1 MSENLLDA
9 ATATKTPPAPPAS
22 AGNATG
28 TPGAGASSGVAPAL
42 SSVGADSG
50 VRPPTG
56 GTAATRPEYLPEKF
70 WDTAAGEARVESLAR
85 SYAELEKKLGAG
97 AGVPADPSGYRI
109 ESRDEVITPD
119 PEINALLHKTGFTQ
133 AQAQLVYD
141 MAAERLVP
149 MIGEIAARFEAD
161 SQTERLA
168 RHFGSEDKWRE
179 ISRQVTAWGRA
190 KLPQSAFG
198 ALSSTYEGV
207 VAMHRMMTSG
217 EPGLVRGETAGGPMT
232 ESAIEDLMRD
242 PRYWRDHEPGIVARV
257 TEGFRRLYPGNA

>member
-9 ATATKTPPAPPAS
+9 ATAPKAAPAP
-22 AGNATG
+22 AGV
-28 TPGAGASSGVAPAL
+28 SS
-42 SSVGADSG
+42 GADS
-50 VRPPTG
+50 VIHPPTG
-56 GTAATRPEYLPEKF
+56 GTAVTRPEYLPEKF
-70 WDTAAGEARVESLAR
+70 WDAASGETRVEALAR
-85 SYAELEKKLGAG
+85 SYAELEKKLGLG
-97 AGVPADPSGYRI
+97 EGVPADPSGYRI
-109 ESRDEVITPD
+109 ESRDEVIVPD

-141 MAAERLVP
+141 LAAERLMP
-149 MIGEIAARFEAD
+149 MLGEIAAHFEVD
-161 SQTERLA
+161 RQTERLA

-179 ISRQVTAWGRA
+179 ISRQVAAWGRA
-190 KLPQSAFG
+190 HLPQSAFG

-207 VAMHRMMTSG
+207 VAMHRMMNSG
-217 EPGLVRGETAGGPMT
+217 EPGLVRGESAGGPTT